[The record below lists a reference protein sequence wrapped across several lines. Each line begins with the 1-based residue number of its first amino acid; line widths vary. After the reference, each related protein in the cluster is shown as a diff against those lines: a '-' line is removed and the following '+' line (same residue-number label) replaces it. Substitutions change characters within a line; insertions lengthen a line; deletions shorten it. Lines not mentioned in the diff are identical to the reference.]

1 MTVERDAA
9 PYPRAF
15 RAWQF
20 PLLRAFGILL
30 LFVLGR
36 FKTFNRNRVPQNGGL
51 LILSNHRSDCDPIA
65 IQVACPRPI
74 RFMGKKELWDMA
86 VVRGF
91 LNWLKAFP
99 INRGEPDK
107 SAIKHSVALLQAG
120 ECVGVFPEGQ
130 LTETGELLP
139 LKPGI
144 ALIVR
149 LSGAPVI
156 CLGLRNTERIVPYGS
171 LLPRPSL
178 KQVTAHWGE
187 PRCFERHA
195 DTEQIMAWAQEEL
208 TALCSENPN
217 A

>member
-1 MTVERDAA
+1 MTAERDAE
-9 PYPRAF
+9 PYSRGF
-15 RAWQF
+15 RLWQF

-30 LFVLGR
+30 MAILGR
-36 FKTFNRNRVPQNGGL
+36 FRVYNKSRVPKSGGL

-74 RFMGKKELWDMA
+74 RFMGKKELWEMA
-86 VVRGF
+86 GVRGF

-99 INRGEPDK
+99 VNRGEPDK

-171 LLPRPSL
+171 LLPRPSM
-178 KQVTAHWGE
+178 KQVTARWGE
-187 PRCFERHA
+187 PKTFDRHA
-195 DTEQIMAWAQEEL
+195 DTEEIVAWAQKEL
-208 TALCSENPN
+208 SNLSSPE
-217 A
+217 